1 MRHVL
6 TVSTR
11 GIAAL
16 LESARRC
23 GFPTQALLEG
33 LLTEEQARDPRHRVS
48 WDCFVEFMDRLTEAA
63 GGLEGLDLVGS
74 QFHRSFP
81 LLGVLA
87 SLFVSPPAFVEFV
100 FKKLSL
106 PAYPLIEF
114 DCVRQGEDRH
124 HIRVHIP
131 PPYRPSLPFGRIN
144 VSAFANMTRHLG
156 LPAASVTAKVDDRT
170 GEYDIVYPPS
180 ATLRANMR
188 RMIGAESFLALLEE
202 VGDYGTSLLEAVQ
215 TVEELDRPP
224 NSAFVDRVAKAATAW
239 NLSPREAETLS
250 ALVRGLSNKEIAA
263 RLGCAVAT
271 AERHVKHLLKKTRVR
286 SRGELTARFWSEF

>member
-100 FKKLSL
+100 FIQIQIAVTLRTQN
-106 PAYPLIEF
+106 PLNF
-114 DCVRQGEDRH
+114 LLTNCQPTNCTR
-124 HIRVHIP
+124 
-131 PPYRPSLPFGRIN
+131 PYRTPDGVIP
-144 VSAFANMTRHLG
+144 
-156 LPAASVTAKVDDRT
+156 
-170 GEYDIVYPPS
+170 
-180 ATLRANMR
+180 
-188 RMIGAESFLALLEE
+188 
-202 VGDYGTSLLEAVQ
+202 
-215 TVEELDRPP
+215 
-224 NSAFVDRVAKAATAW
+224 
-239 NLSPREAETLS
+239 LSIFK
-250 ALVRGLSNKEIAA
+250 GCMAA
-263 RLGCAVAT
+263 RQVHNMNAL
-271 AERHVKHLLKKTRVR
+271 
-286 SRGELTARFWSEF
+286 